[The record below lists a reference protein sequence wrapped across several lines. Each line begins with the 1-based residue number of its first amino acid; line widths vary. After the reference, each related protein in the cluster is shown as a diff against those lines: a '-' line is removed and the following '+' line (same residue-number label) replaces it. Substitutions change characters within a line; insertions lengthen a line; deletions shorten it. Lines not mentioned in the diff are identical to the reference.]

1 MQITHKYAKWKY
13 IYIIYIPSIQSEGT
27 TLKLFIYF
35 ISLKPF
41 LFKLCFILTL
51 AFIAQPLL
59 CLSSNIIKFFI
70 NILEKWKIS
79 NEEKNNWQRI
89 QLWNSSTLPF
99 LALYD
104 YPLTHLHHCHH
115 QTEIFTTQNLCLC
128 FIKIYNYN
136 ISWKWKENSHM
147 NISRIKKFSKIKLV
161 YFVPFHSLE

>member
-70 NILEKWKIS
+70 NILEKWKII

-89 QLWNSSTLPF
+89 SVVEFFYFTFLGSIWLPTNTPPSLSSSNWNVYHSTSVCMFPKDLQF
-99 LALYD
+99 LS
-104 YPLTHLHHCHH
+104 H
-115 QTEIFTTQNLCLC
+115 QC
-128 FIKIYNYN
+128 FLRMKVT
-136 ISWKWKENSHM
+136 
-147 NISRIKKFSKIKLV
+147 FS
-161 YFVPFHSLE
+161 YEY